1 MCSRNLLGEMEYADD
16 FVGIIGLQLLPWN
29 FLYPLSV
36 YILYARG
43 ALHSDLSK
51 ELNRIGYVANHF

>member
-1 MCSRNLLGEMEYADD
+1 MEYADD